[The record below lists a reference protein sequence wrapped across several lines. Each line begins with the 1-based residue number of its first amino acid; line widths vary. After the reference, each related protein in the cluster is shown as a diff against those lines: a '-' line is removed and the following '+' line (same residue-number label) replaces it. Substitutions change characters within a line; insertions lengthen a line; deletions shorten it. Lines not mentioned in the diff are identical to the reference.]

1 MRTIEKYLIALY
13 FFISPAEIALHL
25 LVTSSTKYVGLA
37 ILIIETCILLTKG
50 RKAEIGFSAST
61 ISIILWC
68 VYCVL
73 SLAWV
78 SLNEYTYEY
87 LSTYLL
93 MSALLIVTTFE
104 LWDSGT
110 VKLYLY
116 TYLFGSLLMA
126 IISILFAGGKYLDR
140 DTIVILGRECDPN
153 QVAAN
158 IIPGIVIFLDVAL
171 KKHKSILI
179 NICCYVGTA
188 VCVYSVFNTGSRG
201 GFVALLFGIIAVII
215 IGKVNRVISVK
226 QIIIA
231 VIIGIAVYSYFF
243 LQQDWRVL
251 DFGSYTGTYANGSGR
266 TVIWKALLK
275 SFDVNW
281 IWGHGV
287 GSSISYFKNEF
298 GKAVAVHNT
307 FLLVLYEVGVLG
319 FSIFAFSFVNMAYYH
334 RKNGA
339 LFSIII
345 GSMISSIF
353 LDALN
358 QRYLWNS
365 LMICILQYNANS
377 NSQSLKASNR
387 SECRYFK

>member
-25 LVTSSTKYVGLA
+25 LVTSSTKYVGLV
-37 ILIIETCILLTKG
+37 ILIVETVILVTKG
-50 RKAEIGFSAST
+50 GKAETNFSAST

-78 SLNEYTYEY
+78 SINEYTYEY

-116 TYLFGSLLMA
+116 AYLFGSLLMA

-158 IIPGIVIFLDVAL
+158 IIPGIVIFLDVAF

-179 NICCYVGTA
+179 NIFSYLGTA

-201 GFVALLFGIIAVII
+201 GFVALLLGIIAVLI
-215 IGKVNRVISVK
+215 IGKRNKNISVK

-231 VIIGIAVYSYFF
+231 VIIGIAAYSYFF
-243 LQQDWRVL
+243 VQQDWRVL

-266 TVIWKALLK
+266 TIIWKALLK
-275 SFDVNW
+275 SFDVSW

-298 GKAVAVHNT
+298 GKAIAVHNT
-307 FLLVLYEVGVLG
+307 FLLVLYEVGIWG
-319 FSIFAFSFVNMAYYH
+319 FSIFLFSFVNMAFYH

-339 LFSIII
+339 LFSIIL

-365 LMICILQYNANS
+365 LMLCVMQYNADS
-377 NSQSLKASNR
+377 IFQSKKVSNR
-387 SECRYFK
+387 SECRYLK